1 MAWSKD
7 RKRFAAALT
16 FFLFWVGTLTLLAVV
31 SSYRPA
37 AQHAPPEPPPG
48 VRETLGVP

>member
-16 FFLFWVGTLTLLAVV
+16 FFLLWVATLTILGVV
-31 SSYRPA
+31 SAYRPA
-37 AQHAPPEPPPG
+37 PRNAPPELPPG
-48 VRETLGVP
+48 VTETLGVP